1 MKFYRRVIKFPR
13 RKTIPYRGAKKN
25 FRADKFLFRA
35 DKNFNAM
42 PHEIKP
48 Q

>member
-1 MKFYRRVIKFPR
+1 MKFYQRVIKFPR
-13 RKTIPYRGAKKN
+13 RKTILYRGAKKI

-35 DKNFNAM
+35 DKIFNAM
-42 PHEIKP
+42 PHEIKL